1 VGVEGVLSWLVR
13 FLHVFGAALWV
24 GGYAVLALAVV
35 PLMARRPSETL
46 LEGALLA
53 TRVLS
58 NAGALTIV
66 AGLFLVAQT
75 RGYGSL
81 LGGEWGAIVIA
92 CIVLAIALMGVGD
105 AGLRPALRR
114 VNDGGAGAVGAAR
127 RWALAGLITGG
138 LAIALMTR
146 ALYARS

>member
-1 VGVEGVLSWLVR
+1 
-13 FLHVFGAALWV
+13 
-24 GGYAVLALAVV
+24 
-35 PLMARRPSETL
+35 MARRPSETL

-66 AGLFLVAQT
+66 AGLVLVAQT

-114 VNDGGAGAVGAAR
+114 VNDGGEGAVGAAR

-138 LAIALMTR
+138 LALALMTR